1 MKRTISILMENR
13 IPTLNRIT
21 NLLGGR
27 GLTLESVSIT
37 GTEASGITRMTFITE
52 GSGETVEQSLKQID
66 KLVDVIQV
74 LDFTTTDFVMRE
86 MALIK
91 IHQRKNDLK
100 DLTNAVNLL
109 NGKILVVSNK
119 TITVEITGTPE
130 NIKTAINL
138 LNDYGIK
145 EITHS
150 GCIAV
155 KTESSIINKQRRVK

>member
-1 MKRTISILMENR
+1 MENR
-13 IPTLNRIT
+13 IPALNRIT
-21 NLLGGR
+21 NLIGGK
-27 GLTLESVSIT
+27 GLTVESVSIA
-37 GTEASGITRMTFITE
+37 GTEAKGITRMTFVTE
-52 GSGETVEQSLKQID
+52 GAGETVEQTLKQID

-100 DLTNAVNLL
+100 DLANAVNLL
-109 NGKILVVSNK
+109 NGKIINVSNK

-130 NIKTAINL
+130 NIKSAVNL

-145 EITHS
+145 EVTRS

-155 KTESSIINKQRRVK
+155 KTESSKTIKQRRVK